1 MRRRRRSL
9 RACLL
14 PRAEMVVSSWM
25 RRSLALLLGSTLKFG
40 KRGVIGLLPV
50 HGEVHLSRRVDTL
63 LVTVVAGGA
72 VLHTEAARVDADEV
86 TPSLPLDEV
95 VRSNAKIHRFGENP
109 SLVPFAH
116 SSPSPS
122 YKAIQNHPVLSA
134 CIHRTNPL
142 APTFMTSPYP
152 CRRVLY

>member
-1 MRRRRRSL
+1 MQRRRRSL

-25 RRSLALLLGSTLKFG
+25 RKSLALLLGSTLKSAR
-40 KRGVIGLLPV
+40 RGVIDLLHV

-63 LVTVVAGGA
+63 LVTLVAGGA
-72 VLHTEAARVDADEV
+72 VLYIGAARVDGGEV

-95 VRSNAKIHRFGENP
+95 LRSNAKNHRFAENP

-116 SSPSPS
+116 SSPSAFYTTLQS
-122 YKAIQNHPVLSA
+122 HPVLSA

-152 CRRVLY
+152 CCRVLY